1 MQYPSRMLVSALVA
15 LSSLPVL
22 AQENANT
29 GKLLYDDTA
38 ANSSSLNN
46 VGSTCAQ
53 CHDITSRRA
62 QLAGSRNSPGSPY
75 ANIEFDQAMARFQQA
90 VQSQSGMT
98 IFGNLTSQEA
108 RDIGAYLSD
117 TPKTSPSVVTGL
129 SFSASAVNQATAA
142 QNVDLSN
149 SVVTGSPSLV
159 ISAVSISGAN
169 AARFTLTQDIC
180 TSQTLAAAASC
191 RVSVRYTP
199 DRHLARQ
206 RPAHAD
212 DAPRHVAHLHPRVA
226 AQRQRG
232 HHAAARHRWRR
243 FRWWC
248 AGPGLARSPRAGH
261 HRHRSR
267 PPRDLDASA

>member
-29 GKLLYDDTA
+29 GKLLYDDT

-159 ISAVSISGAN
+159 NITVSISGAN
-169 AARFTLTQDIC
+169 AARFTLTQDSC

-191 RVSVRYTP
+191 RVGVRYTP
-199 DRHLARQ
+199 TDTSL
-206 RPAHAD
+206 
-212 DAPRHVAHLHPRVA
+212 
-226 AQRQRG
+226 
-232 HHAAARHRWRR
+232 
-243 FRWWC
+243 
-248 AGPGLARSPRAGH
+248 
-261 HRHRSR
+261 
-267 PPRDLDASA
+267 ASAQLTLTMRQGTSPTFTRVLPLSGSVATTPPPATGGGDSGGGALGLGWLAALALAITAIARGRRAI